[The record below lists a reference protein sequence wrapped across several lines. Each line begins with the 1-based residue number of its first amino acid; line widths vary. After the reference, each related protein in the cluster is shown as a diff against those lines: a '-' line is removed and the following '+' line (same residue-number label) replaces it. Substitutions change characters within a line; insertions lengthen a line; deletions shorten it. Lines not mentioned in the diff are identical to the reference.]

1 MATST
6 ENFKFKKPDESDFY
20 DVQDQ
25 NGNWDIA
32 DQELEK
38 LNNPTFEDY
47 TGDTSVP
54 AASAAIEE
62 LRSKSKLGVLLS
74 NIKAAFKGACLIG
87 HIVNNCVTDNPN
99 LPLSAAQGKALM
111 DAVNVLNTKGKIYY
125 ASGSK
130 NAEYKVETGLVEV
143 TVPAGKYLVL
153 AANSVT
159 TPNTGQMS
167 CGLGASS
174 GTLIGE
180 NTTRTESTS
189 GGGVVNFAY
198 LDTDNIS
205 TIKTSGYG
213 YNDESYMYRS
223 ILVAIRL

>member
-54 AASAAIEE
+54 AASAAIEG

-111 DAVNVLNTKGKIYY
+111 DAVNVLNTKSQERDTFKAIFTATKEFQISDRANNLDQLITSGLYNFNVGMNNS
-125 ASGSK
+125 ASG
-130 NAEYKVETGLVEV
+130 N
-143 TVPAGKYLVL
+143 
-153 AANSVT
+153 
-159 TPNTGQMS
+159 
-167 CGLGASS
+167 
-174 GTLIGE
+174 
-180 NTTRTESTS
+180 
-189 GGGVVNFAY
+189 
-198 LDTDNIS
+198 
-205 TIKTSGYG
+205 GYG
-213 YNDESYMYRS
+213 ACLVFRGGDPNLDSAWWIIQIAFTTDLNIYLRRS
-223 ILVAIRL
+223 GDTGSSWTNWSEIH

>member
-20 DVQDQ
+20 DIQDQ

-87 HIVNNCVTDNPN
+87 HIVNNCVTDRSD

-111 DAVNVLNTKGKIYY
+111 DAVNVLNTNQKETSKRFRVNDSTCTVMLYHNTDSDIVYRLQIESSGRLAYIKAD
-125 ASGSK
+125 ASGH
-130 NAEYKVETGLVEV
+130 VIQWI
-143 TVPAGKYLVL
+143 
-153 AANSVT
+153 SVAD
-159 TPNTGQMS
+159 
-167 CGLGASS
+167 LG
-174 GTLIGE
+174 
-180 NTTRTESTS
+180 
-189 GGGVVNFAY
+189 
-198 LDTDNIS
+198 
-205 TIKTSGYG
+205 
-213 YNDESYMYRS
+213 
-223 ILVAIRL
+223 

>member
-111 DAVNVLNTKGKIYY
+111 DAVNVLNTKTSKLENIKHVELKKWSDYDKLDVSI
-125 ASGSK
+125 ASDH
-130 NAEYKVETGLVEV
+130 
-143 TVPAGKYLVL
+143 
-153 AANSVT
+153 
-159 TPNTGQMS
+159 
-167 CGLGASS
+167 LGY
-174 GTLIGE
+174 
-180 NTTRTESTS
+180 
-189 GGGVVNFAY
+189 Y
-198 LDTDNIS
+198 LDIYANDASNRL
-205 TIKTSGYG
+205 GYI
-213 YNDESYMYRS
+213 R
-223 ILVAIRL
+223 ILSE

>member
-20 DVQDQ
+20 DIQDQ

-87 HIVNNCVTDNPN
+87 HIVNNCVTDRSD

-111 DAVNVLNTKGKIYY
+111 DAVNVLNTKTIFEKIPPKK
-125 ASGSK
+125 G
-130 NAEYKVETGLVEV
+130 N
-143 TVPAGKYLVL
+143 
-153 AANSVT
+153 
-159 TPNTGQMS
+159 
-167 CGLGASS
+167 
-174 GTLIGE
+174 
-180 NTTRTESTS
+180 
-189 GGGVVNFAY
+189 
-198 LDTDNIS
+198 LDTIVNINASLDN
-205 TIKTSGYG
+205 
-213 YNDESYMYRS
+213 
-223 ILVAIRL
+223 

>member
-87 HIVNNCVTDNPN
+87 HIVNNCVTDRSD

-111 DAVNVLNTKGKIYY
+111 DAVNVLNTK
-125 ASGSK
+125 A
-130 NAEYKVETGLVEV
+130 N
-143 TVPAGKYLVL
+143 
-153 AANSVT
+153 NSVQKDNNFAENFAIGYSLQLPEVLYVRNT
-159 TPNTGQMS
+159 KTNTLYYVRLTPN
-167 CGLGASS
+167 L
-174 GTLIGE
+174 
-180 NTTRTESTS
+180 
-189 GGGVVNFAY
+189 
-198 LDTDNIS
+198 
-205 TIKTSGYG
+205 
-213 YNDESYMYRS
+213 
-223 ILVAIRL
+223 

>member
-20 DVQDQ
+20 DIQDQ

-62 LRSKSKLGVLLS
+62 LKSKSKLGVLLS

-111 DAVNVLNTKGKIYY
+111 DAITVLNTKTSKLENIKHVELKKWSDYDTLDVSIASDHLGYYLNIYAND
-125 ASGSK
+125 AS
-130 NAEYKVETGLVEV
+130 NR
-143 TVPAGKYLVL
+143 
-153 AANSVT
+153 
-159 TPNTGQMS
+159 
-167 CGLGASS
+167 LGY
-174 GTLIGE
+174 I
-180 NTTRTESTS
+180 R
-189 GGGVVNFAY
+189 
-198 LDTDNIS
+198 
-205 TIKTSGYG
+205 
-213 YNDESYMYRS
+213 
-223 ILVAIRL
+223 ILSE

>member
-87 HIVNNCVTDNPN
+87 HIVNNCVTDRSD

-111 DAVNVLNTKGKIYY
+111 DAVNVLNTKISKGFQTYYMEIGDNPNYRQIIKEKVKDFSNGCYIIYL
-125 ASGSK
+125 AHGSA
-130 NAEYKVETGLVEV
+130 NVYIGFS
-143 TVPAGKYLVL
+143 VL
-153 AANSVT
+153 N
-159 TPNTGQMS
+159 
-167 CGLGASS
+167 
-174 GTLIGE
+174 GTYGSIIEL
-180 NTTRTESTS
+180 
-189 GGGVVNFAY
+189 
-198 LDTDNIS
+198 
-205 TIKTSGYG
+205 G
-213 YNDESYMYRS
+213 YNS
-223 ILVAIRL
+223 IYANGCDADIWGEWTKIL